1 MASIASGAFPLP
13 LAETPMLALLLQN
26 RVCVGFPSPA
36 EVLGAQHVDL
46 TQMLVVHAQAT
57 YLLCASGHSMQEAGI
72 WRWPRR
78 RRFRRVGC

>member
-36 EVLGAQHVDL
+36 EVLGAQRVDM
-46 TQMLVVHAQAT
+46 TQVLLVHALAKATSVQARG
-57 YLLCASGHSMQEAGI
+57 LLGGG
-72 WRWPRR
+72 W
-78 RRFRRVGC
+78 